1 MEANDQ
7 KRKVIRGV
15 VSSMG
20 PLQYKRDGTAHRVLT
35 IKVPEARETR
45 YVGAYLEG
53 EDATDSVIRLGKSVV
68 VSYLLTPARELVITD
83 YYYTDSPPARDSPPA
98 LPDREGAS
106 AGRG

>member
-20 PLQYKRDGTAHRVLT
+20 PLQYKRDGTARRVLT

-53 EDATDSVIRLGKSVV
+53 EDATDGVIRLGKSVV
-68 VSYLLTPARELVITD
+68 VSYFLTPARELVITD
-83 YYYTDSPPARDSPPA
+83 YYYTDSPPA

>member
-20 PLQYKRDGTAHRVLT
+20 PLQYKRDGTARRVLT

-53 EDATDSVIRLGKSVV
+53 EDATDGVIRLGKSVV
-68 VSYLLTPARELVITD
+68 VSYFLTPARELVITD
-83 YYYTDSPPARDSPPA
+83 YYYDSPPA
-98 LPDREGAS
+98 LPLREGAS